1 MKNPKSILLLI
12 FVLVLVTIS
21 FVLVSFWGYNYYFK
35 NKVTTN
41 SESTPLMNKI
51 ATRDSLQ
58 AVLDSTILLYEKQP
72 HLVSS
77 NGSDSLDKML
87 EEKLAE
93 YNKVKGQIVELLK
106 NKSSAKDGQ
115 YAENEVDKLQ
125 QNVDEL
131 RSKNEEIQR
140 ENLRLTKM
148 VKELNPKPGAT
159 VDITKVDVTKNVK
172 AKKTPSNSPAKVS
185 TGLPLLISELKF
197 QAVHLNEGS
206 ATRTTLAAEADQFRG
221 SFKLNILN
229 DQDKSSSIY
238 VVIMQPNGSVLLNTA
253 WDSGTFVTPFG
264 KKIYS
269 AVLHFDV
276 TKDNNKLVPF
286 SIPADQFQKGKYTMQ
301 IYHNGKIIGTQKKT
315 LF

>member
-1 MKNPKSILLLI
+1 VKNPKSILLLI

-21 FVLVSFWGYNYYFK
+21 FLLVSFWGYNYYFK

-41 SESTPLMNKI
+41 SDSTLLINKI

-58 AVLDSTILLYEKQP
+58 AVLDNTILLYEKQP
-72 HLVSS
+72 HLISS
-77 NGSDSLDKML
+77 SGSDSLDKML

-115 YAENEVDKLQ
+115 YSENDVDKLQ

-131 RSKNEEIQR
+131 RSKNEEIQK
-140 ENLRLTKM
+140 ENLRLAKM
-148 VKELNPKPGAT
+148 VKELNSKPRTTA
-159 VDITKVDVTKNVK
+159 DITKNVK
-172 AKKTPSNSPAKVS
+172 PKKTFSNSPSKVS
-185 TGLPLLISELKF
+185 TELPLLISDLKF

-221 SFKLNILN
+221 SLKLNILN

-238 VVIMQPNGSVLLNTA
+238 VVIVQPNGRVLLNTA
-253 WDSGTFVTPFG
+253 WESGTFVTPFG

-269 AVLHFDV
+269 AVLHFDG

-286 SIPADQFQKGKYTMQ
+286 SISADQFQKGKYTMQ